1 MVTLLQNIRT
11 RLNMSGYLSESLLE
25 PRLHIVGV
33 GLELVQSYRLLQTL
47 LSQTRCLVRSKKERE
62 RMKEMER
69 NKERTEEE
77 IIRTDSEFID
87 LLTKTFKFIHKSTYS
102 SSPPPVA
109 PTEL

>member
-1 MVTLLQNIRT
+1 MPPYRW
-11 RLNMSGYLSESLLE
+11 RRSGT
-25 PRLHIVGV
+25 GAK
-33 GLELVQSYRLLQTL
+33 LQTPSDAAL
-47 LSQTRCLVRSKKERE
+47 ANEMPSEIQERERE

-69 NKERTEEE
+69 NKERTEEG
-77 IIRTDSEFID
+77 IIRTDSEFIH